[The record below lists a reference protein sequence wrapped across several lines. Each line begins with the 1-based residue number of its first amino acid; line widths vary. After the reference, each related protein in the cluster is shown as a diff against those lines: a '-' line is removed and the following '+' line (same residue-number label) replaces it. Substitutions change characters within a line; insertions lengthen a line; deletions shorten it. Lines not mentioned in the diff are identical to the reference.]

1 WRDLGASIERVA
13 LGFGIA
19 LVLALLIGSLV
30 GGSRVVERA
39 LDPTLQAIR
48 AVPSLAWVPLI
59 LLWLG
64 IGEAA
69 KITLVA
75 IGAFFPIYVA
85 LVSGI
90 HGVDRKLVEV
100 GTIFG
105 LSRTALIT
113 RVLVPATLPQ
123 LLVGARI
130 GLTQAWL
137 FLVAA
142 ELLAATNGLG
152 FLLTDGQ
159 QTSRTDEIL
168 VAILLF
174 AMCGKLS
181 ETGMRALERRLVG
194 WTDTVPAQWRFAG
207 APTDRKA
214 PRRAFAGCARPTE
227 RISSSTASISM
238 SRAGSASPCSVRAVA
253 ASRPCCAASPGSSAV
268 TRGRLQPPARSA

>member
-1 WRDLGASIERVA
+1 VGRFIVPLALFAAWWTATASGAIKSYQLASPHDVLREVVDLAQSGLLWRDLGASIERVA

-19 LVLALLIGSLV
+19 LVLALVVGSLV

-64 IGEAA
+64 IGESA

-100 GTIFG
+100 GAILG

-174 AMCGKLS
+174 AVCGKLS

-194 WTDTVPAQWRFAG
+194 WTDTVPA
-207 APTDRKA
+207 
-214 PRRAFAGCARPTE
+214 
-227 RISSSTASISM
+227 
-238 SRAGSASPCSVRAVA
+238 
-253 ASRPCCAASPGSSAV
+253 
-268 TRGRLQPPARSA
+268 

>member
-1 WRDLGASIERVA
+1 VARLVVPLALLAAWWAATAGGWIKSYQLASPRDVVRELIDLAQSGLLWRDLGASIERVA
-13 LGFGIA
+13 IGFAIALGVA
-19 LVLALLIGSLV
+19 LVLGSLV
-30 GGSRVVERA
+30 GGSRLAERV
-39 LDPTLQAIR
+39 LDPTLQGIR

-64 IGEAA
+64 IGETA

-90 HGVDRKLVEV
+90 RGVDRKLVEV

-105 LSRTALIT
+105 LSRIALIV

-142 ELLAATNGLG
+142 ELLAASNGVG

-159 QTSRTDEIL
+159 QTTRTDEIL

-174 AMCGKLS
+174 AACGKLS
-181 ETGMRALERRLVG
+181 ETLMRVLERRLVG
-194 WTDTVPAQWRFAG
+194 WTDTVPA
-207 APTDRKA
+207 
-214 PRRAFAGCARPTE
+214 
-227 RISSSTASISM
+227 
-238 SRAGSASPCSVRAVA
+238 
-253 ASRPCCAASPGSSAV
+253 
-268 TRGRLQPPARSA
+268 

>member
-1 WRDLGASIERVA
+1 MRSRRRRRSVVRLTVPVALLLAWWGATASGFIKSYQLASPLDVLRELADLAQRGVLWRDLGASVERVA

-19 LVLALLIGSLV
+19 LVLALILGSIV
-30 GGSRVVERA
+30 GGSRTAERA

-64 IGEAA
+64 IGETA

-85 LVSGI
+85 LASGI
-90 HGVDRKLVEV
+90 RGVDRKLVEV
-100 GTIFG
+100 GHVLG
-105 LSRTALIT
+105 LPRFALIA

-159 QTSRTDEIL
+159 QTSRPDEIL

-174 AMCGKLS
+174 ALCGKLS
-181 ETGMRALERRLVG
+181 ESGMRWLERRLVG
-194 WTDTVPAQWRFAG
+194 WTDTVP
-207 APTDRKA
+207 
-214 PRRAFAGCARPTE
+214 
-227 RISSSTASISM
+227 
-238 SRAGSASPCSVRAVA
+238 V
-253 ASRPCCAASPGSSAV
+253 
-268 TRGRLQPPARSA
+268 

>member
-1 WRDLGASIERVA
+1 VVRFAVPVALFALWWAATATGRIKSYQLASPRDVAREVLDLAQSGLLWRDLGASIERVA
-13 LGFGIA
+13 IGFGIA
-19 LVLALLIGSLV
+19 LVLALVLGSLV
-30 GGSRVVERA
+30 GGSRFTERA
-39 LDPTLQAIR
+39 IDPTLQAIR

-64 IGEAA
+64 IGETA
-69 KITLVA
+69 KIALVA
-75 IGAFFPIYVA
+75 IGAFFPVYVA

-90 HGVDRKLVEV
+90 RGVDRKLVEV

-105 LSRTALIT
+105 LSRLALIA

-174 AMCGKLS
+174 AACGKIS
-181 ETGMRALERRLVG
+181 ESLMRALEKRLVG
-194 WTDTVPAQWRFAG
+194 WADTVPA
-207 APTDRKA
+207 
-214 PRRAFAGCARPTE
+214 
-227 RISSSTASISM
+227 
-238 SRAGSASPCSVRAVA
+238 
-253 ASRPCCAASPGSSAV
+253 
-268 TRGRLQPPARSA
+268 

>member
-1 WRDLGASIERVA
+1 VARFALPLALLASWWLVTARGWVKSYQFASPHDVVAELENLAATGALWHDLGASIARVA
-13 LGFGIA
+13 AGFGIA
-19 LVLALLIGSLV
+19 LVLAIVLGALV
-30 GGSRVVERA
+30 GGSLAVERA

-64 IGEAA
+64 IGETA

-85 LVSGI
+85 LVAGI
-90 HGVDRKLVEV
+90 RGVDRKLVEV
-100 GTIFG
+100 GASFG
-105 LSRTALIT
+105 LSRAALIV

-142 ELLAATNGLG
+142 ELLAATNGIG

-174 AMCGKLS
+174 ALCGKLS
-181 ETGMRALERRLVG
+181 ESGMRWLERRLVG
-194 WTDTVPAQWRFAG
+194 WTDTVP
-207 APTDRKA
+207 
-214 PRRAFAGCARPTE
+214 
-227 RISSSTASISM
+227 
-238 SRAGSASPCSVRAVA
+238 V
-253 ASRPCCAASPGSSAV
+253 
-268 TRGRLQPPARSA
+268 

>member
-1 WRDLGASIERVA
+1 
-13 LGFGIA
+13 
-19 LVLALLIGSLV
+19 
-30 GGSRVVERA
+30 
-39 LDPTLQAIR
+39 LQAIR

-64 IGEAA
+64 IGEPA

-85 LVSGI
+85 LVAGI
-90 HGVDRKLVEV
+90 RGVDRKLVEV
-100 GTIFG
+100 GHAFG
-105 LSRTALIT
+105 LSRAALIA

-159 QTSRTDEIL
+159 QTSRTDEIF
-168 VAILLF
+168 VAIVLF
-174 AMCGKLS
+174 ALCGKLS
-181 ETGMRALERRLVG
+181 ESGMRWLERRLVG
-194 WTDTVPAQWRFAG
+194 WTDTVV
-207 APTDRKA
+207 
-214 PRRAFAGCARPTE
+214 
-227 RISSSTASISM
+227 AS
-238 SRAGSASPCSVRAVA
+238 
-253 ASRPCCAASPGSSAV
+253 
-268 TRGRLQPPARSA
+268 

>member
-1 WRDLGASIERVA
+1 VARFVVPLALLAAWWAASTSGFIKSYQLASPRDVVRELFDLAQSGLLWRDLGASIERVA
-13 LGFGIA
+13 LGFAIALLCA
-19 LVLALLIGSLV
+19 LVLGSLV
-30 GGSRVVERA
+30 GGSRLVERA
-39 LDPTLQAIR
+39 LDPTLQGIR

-64 IGEAA
+64 IGETA

-90 HGVDRKLVEV
+90 RGVDRKLVEV

-105 LSRTALIT
+105 LSRIALIA

-174 AMCGKLS
+174 AACGKLS
-181 ETGMRALERRLVG
+181 ESGMRWLEKRLVG
-194 WTDTVPAQWRFAG
+194 WTDTVPA
-207 APTDRKA
+207 
-214 PRRAFAGCARPTE
+214 
-227 RISSSTASISM
+227 
-238 SRAGSASPCSVRAVA
+238 
-253 ASRPCCAASPGSSAV
+253 
-268 TRGRLQPPARSA
+268 

>member
-1 WRDLGASIERVA
+1 VGRFVVPLALFAAWWAATATGVIKSYQLASPRDVVRELFDLAQTGLLWRDLGASIERVA
-13 LGFGIA
+13 LGFTIA
-19 LVLALLIGSLV
+19 LALALIVGSLV
-30 GGSRVVERA
+30 GGSRVSERA

-64 IGEAA
+64 IGEQA
-69 KITLVA
+69 KVTLVA

-100 GTIFG
+100 GAIFG
-105 LSRTALIT
+105 LSPVALIT

-174 AMCGKLS
+174 AACGKLS
-181 ETGMRALERRLVG
+181 ESGMRWLEKRLVG
-194 WTDTVPAQWRFAG
+194 WTDTVP
-207 APTDRKA
+207 
-214 PRRAFAGCARPTE
+214 
-227 RISSSTASISM
+227 
-238 SRAGSASPCSVRAVA
+238 V
-253 ASRPCCAASPGSSAV
+253 
-268 TRGRLQPPARSA
+268 

>member
-1 WRDLGASIERVA
+1 MGRFVVPLALLAAWWAASASGRIKSYQLASPHDVVRELGDLAATGALWQDLGTSVERVA
-13 LGFGIA
+13 LGFAIA
-19 LVLALLIGSLV
+19 LVLALVLGSLV
-30 GGSRVVERA
+30 GGSRAAERA
-39 LDPTLQAIR
+39 LDPTLQGIR

-64 IGEAA
+64 IGETA

-90 HGVDRKLVEV
+90 RGVDRKLVEV
-100 GTIFG
+100 GSIFG
-105 LSRTALIT
+105 LSRFALIR

-174 AMCGKLS
+174 AVCGKLS
-181 ETGMRALERRLVG
+181 ETGMRALEKRLVG
-194 WTDTVPAQWRFAG
+194 WTDTVPA
-207 APTDRKA
+207 
-214 PRRAFAGCARPTE
+214 
-227 RISSSTASISM
+227 
-238 SRAGSASPCSVRAVA
+238 
-253 ASRPCCAASPGSSAV
+253 
-268 TRGRLQPPARSA
+268 

>member
-1 WRDLGASIERVA
+1 MGRFAVPLALFVAWWAATASGWIKSYQLASPRDVVRELADLAQTGLLWRDLGASIERVA

-19 LVLALLIGSLV
+19 LLLALVLGSVV
-30 GGSRVVERA
+30 GGSRAAERA

-64 IGEAA
+64 IGETA

-90 HGVDRKLVEV
+90 RGVDRKLVEV
-100 GTIFG
+100 GTMFG
-105 LSRTALIT
+105 LSRVALIV

-159 QTSRTDEIL
+159 QTSRTDEIF

-174 AMCGKLS
+174 AACGKLS
-181 ETGMRALERRLVG
+181 ETAMRALEKRLVG
-194 WTDTVPAQWRFAG
+194 WTDTVP
-207 APTDRKA
+207 
-214 PRRAFAGCARPTE
+214 
-227 RISSSTASISM
+227 
-238 SRAGSASPCSVRAVA
+238 V
-253 ASRPCCAASPGSSAV
+253 
-268 TRGRLQPPARSA
+268 

>member
-1 WRDLGASIERVA
+1 M
-13 LGFGIA
+13 
-19 LVLALLIGSLV
+19 
-30 GGSRVVERA
+30 
-39 LDPTLQAIR
+39 
-48 AVPSLAWVPLI
+48 PSLAWVPLI

-64 IGEAA
+64 IGETA
-69 KITLVA
+69 KIALVA
-75 IGAFFPIYVA
+75 IGAFFPVYVA

-90 HGVDRKLVEV
+90 RGVDRKLVEV

-105 LSRTALIT
+105 LSRLALIV

-142 ELLAATNGLG
+142 ELLAATSGLG

-174 AMCGKLS
+174 AACGKLS
-181 ETGMRALERRLVG
+181 ESLMRALEKRLVG
-194 WTDTVPAQWRFAG
+194 WADTVPA
-207 APTDRKA
+207 
-214 PRRAFAGCARPTE
+214 
-227 RISSSTASISM
+227 
-238 SRAGSASPCSVRAVA
+238 
-253 ASRPCCAASPGSSAV
+253 
-268 TRGRLQPPARSA
+268 